1 MDTLVLLAQ
10 GFIGMFNKGGE
21 TFIGLVSGIVPTLI
35 CLLVAMNAIILFV
48 GTADRMEAQLVPA
61 AGYDF
66 KTIEIQGFSREL
78 NFEGL
83 KHNIKTV
90 NLLFKSEGQAKK
102 IIEDFKPDVVI
113 GFGGY
118 VSGPV
123 LSVAARMGIPTAVHE
138 QNAFPG
144 VTNKNLAKKVDVVM
158 LTAPEAEKLLKP
170 KNPCVVTGLPIRG
183 EIISANKEF
192 ARAEMKLDSRPLILS
207 MGGSLGARAINE
219 AVKYLIL
226 HRFEKKDCYYL
237 HATGKAG
244 ASMIDDI
251 GKDVDLN
258 TNPQIMLRE
267 YINDMDRCLAA
278 ADLVVCRAGAS
289 SLSEI
294 QALGKPSI
302 LVPYPYAAEN
312 HQYYNAK
319 TMSDRD
325 AAILIEEKD
334 FTGERLLSEV
344 EKLLSKPE
352 RLKKMGENARAMAI
366 LDASQRITECVCK
379 IVKN

>member
-1 MDTLVLLAQ
+1 MLNGKKILFATGGTGGHINPALA
-10 GFIGMFNKGGE
+10 
-21 TFIGLVSGIVPTLI
+21 
-35 CLLVAMNAIILFV
+35 VAGYIRENYPKAEILFV
-48 GTADRMEAQLVPA
+48 GTADRMEAQLVPT

-258 TNPQIMLRE
+258 ANTQIMLRE

>member
-1 MDTLVLLAQ
+1 
-10 GFIGMFNKGGE
+10 
-21 TFIGLVSGIVPTLI
+21 
-35 CLLVAMNAIILFV
+35 
-48 GTADRMEAQLVPA
+48 
-61 AGYDF
+61 
-66 KTIEIQGFSREL
+66 
-78 NFEGL
+78 
-83 KHNIKTV
+83 
-90 NLLFKSEGQAKK
+90 
-102 IIEDFKPDVVI
+102 
-113 GFGGY
+113 
-118 VSGPV
+118 
-123 LSVAARMGIPTAVHE
+123 
-138 QNAFPG
+138 
-144 VTNKNLAKKVDVVM
+144 M

-237 HATGKAG
+237 HATGKVG

>member
-1 MDTLVLLAQ
+1 MLNGKKILFATGGTGGHINPALA
-10 GFIGMFNKGGE
+10 
-21 TFIGLVSGIVPTLI
+21 
-35 CLLVAMNAIILFV
+35 VAGYIKENYPNAEILFV

-78 NFEGL
+78 NLSGL
-83 KHNIKTV
+83 KHNLITIKK
-90 NLLFKSEGQAKK
+90 LLKSEGQAKK
-102 IIEDFKPDVVI
+102 IIAEFNPDVVI

-144 VTNKNLAKKVDVVM
+144 VTNKSLAKKVDVVM

-170 KNPCVVTGLPIRG
+170 KNPCVMTGLPIRG
-183 EIISANKEF
+183 EIITANKEF

-226 HRFEKKDCYYL
+226 NRYEKKDCYYL

-244 ASMIDDI
+244 AAMIDDI
-251 GKDVDLN
+251 DKEIDLGA
-258 TNPQIMLRE
+258 NPQIMLRE

-289 SLSEI
+289 SLCEI

-312 HQYYNAK
+312 HQFYNAK

-344 EKLLSKPE
+344 EKLISEPN
-352 RLKKMGENARAMAI
+352 RLEIMGENAKAMAI
-366 LDASQRITECVCK
+366 VDASQRITECVCR
-379 IVKN
+379 IIKN

>member
-1 MDTLVLLAQ
+1 MLNGKKILFATGGTGGHINPALA
-10 GFIGMFNKGGE
+10 
-21 TFIGLVSGIVPTLI
+21 
-35 CLLVAMNAIILFV
+35 VAGYIRENYPKAEILFV

-78 NFEGL
+78 NFGGL
-83 KHNIKTV
+83 KHNLKTV
-90 NLLFKSEGQAKK
+90 KLLLKSEGQAKK
-102 IIEDFKPDVVI
+102 IIGDFKPDAVI

-144 VTNKNLAKKVDVVM
+144 VTNKSLAKKVDVVM
-158 LTAPEAEKLLKP
+158 LTAKEAERLLKP

-183 EIISANKEF
+183 EIINANREF

-207 MGGSLGARAINE
+207 MGGSLGARAINS
-219 AVKYLIL
+219 AVKFLIES
-226 HRFEKKDCYYL
+226 RYEKKDCYYL

-244 ASMIDDI
+244 AGMIDEIKKKINLDA
-251 GKDVDLN
+251 
-258 TNPQIMLRE
+258 NPQIMLRE

-278 ADLVVCRAGAS
+278 ADIVICRAGAS

-319 TMSDRD
+319 TLADRD

-344 EKLLSKPE
+344 EKLLADP
-352 RLKKMGENARAMAI
+352 KKLAEMGRNAKDMAI
-366 LDASQRITECVCK
+366 LDASQRITECVCR
-379 IVKN
+379 IVK

>member
-1 MDTLVLLAQ
+1 MLNEKKILFATGGTGGHINPALA
-10 GFIGMFNKGGE
+10 
-21 TFIGLVSGIVPTLI
+21 
-35 CLLVAMNAIILFV
+35 VAGYIRENYPKAEILFV

-78 NFEGL
+78 NFEGI

-244 ASMIDDI
+244 TAMIDDV

-258 TNPQIMLRE
+258 ANPQIMLRE

-344 EKLLSKPE
+344 ENLLSKPE
-352 RLKKMGENARAMAI
+352 LLKKMGENARAMAI

>member
-1 MDTLVLLAQ
+1 MLNGKKILFATGGTGGHINPALA
-10 GFIGMFNKGGE
+10 
-21 TFIGLVSGIVPTLI
+21 
-35 CLLVAMNAIILFV
+35 VAGYIRENYPKAEILFV

-78 NFEGL
+78 NFGGL
-83 KHNIKTV
+83 KHNLKTV
-90 NLLFKSEGQAKK
+90 KLLLKSEGQAKK
-102 IIEDFKPDVVI
+102 IIEEFKPDAVI

-144 VTNKNLAKKVDVVM
+144 VTNKSLAKKVDVVM
-158 LTAPEAEKLLKP
+158 LTAKEAERLLKP

-183 EIISANKEF
+183 EIINANREF

-207 MGGSLGARAINE
+207 MGGSLGARAINS
-219 AVKYLIL
+219 AVKFLIES
-226 HRFEKKDCYYL
+226 RYEKKDCYYL

-244 ASMIDDI
+244 AGMIDEIKEKINLDA
-251 GKDVDLN
+251 
-258 TNPQIMLRE
+258 NPQIMLRE

-278 ADLVVCRAGAS
+278 ADIVICRAGAS

-319 TMSDRD
+319 TLADRD

-344 EKLLSKPE
+344 EKLLADP
-352 RLKKMGENARAMAI
+352 KKLAEMGRNAKDMAI
-366 LDASQRITECVCK
+366 LDASQRITECVCRIAK
-379 IVKN
+379 

>member
-1 MDTLVLLAQ
+1 MLNGKKILFATGGTGGHINPALA
-10 GFIGMFNKGGE
+10 
-21 TFIGLVSGIVPTLI
+21 
-35 CLLVAMNAIILFV
+35 VAGYIRENYPQAEILFV

-170 KNPCVVTGLPIRG
+170 KKPCVVTGLPIRG

-226 HRFEKKDCYYL
+226 HRFEKKDFYYL

-258 TNPQIMLRE
+258 ANPQIMLRE

>member
-1 MDTLVLLAQ
+1 MLNGKKILFATGGTGGHINPALA
-10 GFIGMFNKGGE
+10 
-21 TFIGLVSGIVPTLI
+21 
-35 CLLVAMNAIILFV
+35 VAGYIRENYPKAEILFV

-78 NFEGL
+78 NFGGL
-83 KHNIKTV
+83 KHNLKTV
-90 NLLFKSEGQAKK
+90 KLLLKSEGQAKK
-102 IIEDFKPDVVI
+102 IIEDFKPDAVI

-144 VTNKNLAKKVDVVM
+144 VTNKSLAKKVDVVM
-158 LTAPEAEKLLKP
+158 LTAKEAERLLKP

-183 EIISANKEF
+183 EIINANREF

-207 MGGSLGARAINE
+207 MGGSLGARAINS
-219 AVKYLIL
+219 AVKFLIES
-226 HRFEKKDCYYL
+226 RYEKKDCYYL

-244 ASMIDDI
+244 AGMIDEIKEKINLDA
-251 GKDVDLN
+251 
-258 TNPQIMLRE
+258 NPQIMLRE

-278 ADLVVCRAGAS
+278 ADIVICRAGAS

-319 TMSDRD
+319 TLADRD

-334 FTGERLLSEV
+334 FTGERLLFEV
-344 EKLLSKPE
+344 EKLLADP
-352 RLKKMGENARAMAI
+352 KKLAEMGRNAKDMAI

-379 IVKN
+379 IVK

>member
-1 MDTLVLLAQ
+1 MLNGKKILFATGGTGGHINPALA
-10 GFIGMFNKGGE
+10 
-21 TFIGLVSGIVPTLI
+21 
-35 CLLVAMNAIILFV
+35 VAGYIKENYPNAEILFV

-78 NFEGL
+78 NLSGL
-83 KHNIKTV
+83 KYNLITIKK
-90 NLLFKSEGQAKK
+90 LLKSEGQAKK
-102 IIEDFKPDVVI
+102 IIAEFNPDVVI

-144 VTNKNLAKKVDVVM
+144 VTNKSLAKKVDVVM

-183 EIISANKEF
+183 EIITANKEF

-226 HRFEKKDCYYL
+226 NRYEKKDCYYL

-244 ASMIDDI
+244 AAMIDDI
-251 GKDVDLN
+251 DKEIDLGA
-258 TNPQIMLRE
+258 NPQIMLRE

-312 HQYYNAK
+312 HQFYNAK

-334 FTGERLLSEV
+334 FTGEKLLSEV
-344 EKLLSKPE
+344 EKLISEPN
-352 RLKKMGENARAMAI
+352 RLEIMGENAKAMAI
-366 LDASQRITECVCK
+366 VDASQRITECICK
-379 IVKN
+379 IIKN

>member
-1 MDTLVLLAQ
+1 MLNGKKILFATGGTGGHINPALA
-10 GFIGMFNKGGE
+10 
-21 TFIGLVSGIVPTLI
+21 
-35 CLLVAMNAIILFV
+35 VAGYIRENYPKAEILFV

-192 ARAEMKLDSRPLILS
+192 ARAEMKIDSRPLILS

-258 TNPQIMLRE
+258 SNPQIMLRE

-278 ADLVVCRAGAS
+278 SDLVVCRAGAS

>member
-1 MDTLVLLAQ
+1 MLNGKKILFATGGTGGHINPALA
-10 GFIGMFNKGGE
+10 
-21 TFIGLVSGIVPTLI
+21 
-35 CLLVAMNAIILFV
+35 VAGYIRENYPKAEILFV
-48 GTADRMEAQLVPA
+48 GTADRMEAQLVPT

-258 TNPQIMLRE
+258 ANPQIMLRE

>member
-1 MDTLVLLAQ
+1 MLNGKRILFATGGTGGHINPALA
-10 GFIGMFNKGGE
+10 
-21 TFIGLVSGIVPTLI
+21 
-35 CLLVAMNAIILFV
+35 VAGYIRENYPKAEILFV
-48 GTADRMEAQLVPA
+48 GTADRMEAQLVPN
-61 AGYDF
+61 AGYAF

-78 NFEGL
+78 NFEGV
-83 KHNIKTV
+83 KHNLKTV
-90 NLLFKSEGQAKK
+90 ELLMKSEGQAKK
-102 IIEDFKPDVVI
+102 IIRDFKPDVVI

-183 EIISANKEF
+183 EIILANREF
-192 ARAEMKLDSRPLILS
+192 ARVEMKLDSRPLILS
-207 MGGSLGARAINE
+207 MGGSLGAKAINE

-226 HRFEKKDCYYL
+226 NRYEKKECYYL

-244 ASMIDDI
+244 AAMIDEI
-251 GKDVDLN
+251 GRDVDLGA
-258 TNPQIMLRE
+258 NPQIMLRE
-267 YINDMDRCLAA
+267 YINDMERCLAA
-278 ADLVVCRAGAS
+278 ADLVICRAGAS

-302 LVPYPYAAEN
+302 LIPYPYAAEN

-319 TMSDRD
+319 TMSDRN

-344 EKLLSKPE
+344 EKLLASPE
-352 RLKKMGENARAMAI
+352 RLKEMGENAKKMAI
-366 LDASQRITECVCK
+366 LDASQRITECICE
-379 IVKN
+379 IAFRR

>member
-1 MDTLVLLAQ
+1 MLNGKKILFATGGTGGHINPALA
-10 GFIGMFNKGGE
+10 
-21 TFIGLVSGIVPTLI
+21 
-35 CLLVAMNAIILFV
+35 VAGYIRENYPKAEILFV
-48 GTADRMEAQLVPA
+48 GTADRMEAQLVPT

-258 TNPQIMLRE
+258 ANPQIMLRE

-352 RLKKMGENARAMAI
+352 RLEKMGENAKAMAI

>member
-1 MDTLVLLAQ
+1 MLNGKKILFATGGTGGHINPALA
-10 GFIGMFNKGGE
+10 
-21 TFIGLVSGIVPTLI
+21 
-35 CLLVAMNAIILFV
+35 VAGYIKENYPNAEILFV

-78 NFEGL
+78 NLSGL
-83 KHNIKTV
+83 KYNLITIKK
-90 NLLFKSEGQAKK
+90 LLKSEGQAKK
-102 IIEDFKPDVVI
+102 IIAEFNPDVVI

-144 VTNKNLAKKVDVVM
+144 VTNKSLAKKVDVVM

-183 EIISANKEF
+183 EIITANKEF

-226 HRFEKKDCYYL
+226 NRYEKKDCYYL

-244 ASMIDDI
+244 AAMIDDI
-251 GKDVDLN
+251 DKEIDLGA
-258 TNPQIMLRE
+258 NPQIMLRE

-312 HQYYNAK
+312 HQFYNAK

-344 EKLLSKPE
+344 EKLISEPN
-352 RLKKMGENARAMAI
+352 RLEIMGENAKAMAI
-366 LDASQRITECVCK
+366 VDASQRITECVCR
-379 IVKN
+379 IIKN